1 MHSCTAFSNASS
13 KQKNGPFISRLGL
26 LAIRVQYAGY
36 VGCILCFIGWLAKYI
51 NFCGIRTGRVSPQ
64 IASAQRSKKDSMPTD
79 SDFFKSDLASYTETL
94 SCFFYSP
101 LQNTQE
107 ISLDYYLAYFLL
119 YQTYEMNK
127 ETGCYTSDDRYFLKI
142 PEQDLLQ
149 TAELYLG
156 LSNFS
161 ISDISAWPFAAPE
174 NGICYFTQETSLP
187 YSDTSITNITVDKET
202 GKILVFADLYDS
214 QYEDSTQEKTSLI
227 YHFSVI
233 SAANGK
239 TVYRLE
245 SVTV

>member
-1 MHSCTAFSNASS
+1 MLFQN
-13 KQKNGPFISRLGL
+13 KKMGL
-26 LAIRVQYAGY
+26 LSVGLACLLSGCNMPVMSDVSCVSSAGLQSTSTS
-36 VGCILCFIGWLAKYI
+36 VESEPA
-51 NFCGIRTGRVSPQ
+51 VSAPQ
-64 IASAQRSKKDSMPTD
+64 IAPAQRSKKDSMPTD
-79 SDFFKSDLASYTETL
+79 SDFLKSDLASYTQTL

-202 GKILVFADLYDS
+202 SKILVFADLYDS

-245 SVTV
+245 SITAQ

>member
-1 MHSCTAFSNASS
+1 MLFQNEKMGLLSVGLACLLSGCSMPVMSDVSCASS
-13 KQKNGPFISRLGL
+13 AGL
-26 LAIRVQYAGY
+26 QSTSTSVESEPA
-36 VGCILCFIGWLAKYI
+36 
-51 NFCGIRTGRVSPQ
+51 VSAPQ
-64 IASAQRSKKDSMPTD
+64 IAPAQRSKKDSMPTD
-79 SDFFKSDLASYTETL
+79 SDFFKSDLASYTQTL

-214 QYEDSTQEKTSLI
+214 QYEDSTQGKTSLI

-245 SVTV
+245 SITAQ

>member
-1 MHSCTAFSNASS
+1 MLFQN
-13 KQKNGPFISRLGL
+13 KKMGL
-26 LAIRVQYAGY
+26 LSVGLACLLSGCSMPVMSDVSCVSSAGLQSTSTS
-36 VGCILCFIGWLAKYI
+36 VESEPA
-51 NFCGIRTGRVSPQ
+51 VSAPQ
-64 IASAQRSKKDSMPTD
+64 IAPAQRSKKDSMPTD
-79 SDFFKSDLASYTETL
+79 SDFFKSDLASYTQTL

-214 QYEDSTQEKTSLI
+214 QYEDSTQGKTSLI

-245 SVTV
+245 SITPQ

>member
-1 MHSCTAFSNASS
+1 MLFQNKKMGLLSVGLACLLAGCNMPVMSDVSCASS
-13 KQKNGPFISRLGL
+13 AGL
-26 LAIRVQYAGY
+26 QSTSTSVESEPA
-36 VGCILCFIGWLAKYI
+36 
-51 NFCGIRTGRVSPQ
+51 VSAPQ

-79 SDFFKSDLASYTETL
+79 SDFFESDLASYTETL

-227 YHFSVI
+227 YHFTSI
-233 SAANGK
+233 FSSNGK

-245 SVTV
+245 SITVQ

>member
-1 MHSCTAFSNASS
+1 MLFQNKKMGLLSVGLACLLSGCNMPVVSDVSCASS
-13 KQKNGPFISRLGL
+13 AGL
-26 LAIRVQYAGY
+26 QSTSTSVESEPA
-36 VGCILCFIGWLAKYI
+36 
-51 NFCGIRTGRVSPQ
+51 VSAPQ
-64 IASAQRSKKDSMPTD
+64 IASAQRSKNDSMPTD
-79 SDFFKSDLASYTETL
+79 SDFFKSDLASYTQTL

-227 YHFSVI
+227 YHFSAV

-245 SVTV
+245 SITAQ

>member
-1 MHSCTAFSNASS
+1 MLFQNKKMGLLSVGLACLLSGCSMPVMSDVSCASS
-13 KQKNGPFISRLGL
+13 AGL
-26 LAIRVQYAGY
+26 QSTSTSVESEPA
-36 VGCILCFIGWLAKYI
+36 
-51 NFCGIRTGRVSPQ
+51 VSAPQ
-64 IASAQRSKKDSMPTD
+64 IASAQRNKKDSMPTD
-79 SDFFKSDLASYTETL
+79 SDFFESDLASYTETL

-245 SVTV
+245 SITVQ

>member
-1 MHSCTAFSNASS
+1 MLFQNKKMGLLSVGLACLLAGCNMPVMSDVSCASS
-13 KQKNGPFISRLGL
+13 AGLQSTSIS
-26 LAIRVQYAGY
+26 VESEP
-36 VGCILCFIGWLAKYI
+36 
-51 NFCGIRTGRVSPQ
+51 TVSAPQ

-227 YHFSVI
+227 YHFTSI
-233 SAANGK
+233 FSSNGK

-245 SVTV
+245 SITVQ

>member
-1 MHSCTAFSNASS
+1 MLFQN
-13 KQKNGPFISRLGL
+13 KKMGL
-26 LAIRVQYAGY
+26 LSVGLACLLSGCSMPVMSDVSCVSSAGLQSTSTS
-36 VGCILCFIGWLAKYI
+36 VESEPA
-51 NFCGIRTGRVSPQ
+51 VSATQ
-64 IASAQRSKKDSMPTD
+64 IVPAQRSKKDSMPTD
-79 SDFFKSDLASYTETL
+79 SDFFKSDLASYTQTL
-94 SCFFYSP
+94 SCFFHSP

-245 SVTV
+245 SITVQ

>member
-1 MHSCTAFSNASS
+1 MLFQNKKMGLLSVGLACLLSGCSMPVMSDVSCASS
-13 KQKNGPFISRLGL
+13 AGL
-26 LAIRVQYAGY
+26 QSTSTSVESEPA
-36 VGCILCFIGWLAKYI
+36 
-51 NFCGIRTGRVSPQ
+51 VSAPQ
-64 IASAQRSKKDSMPTD
+64 IAPAQRSKKDSMPTD

-245 SVTV
+245 SITVQ

>member
-1 MHSCTAFSNASS
+1 MSVMLFQN
-13 KQKNGPFISRLGL
+13 KKMGL
-26 LAIRVQYAGY
+26 LSVGLACLLSGCSMPVMSDVSCVSSAGLQSTSTS
-36 VGCILCFIGWLAKYI
+36 VESEPA
-51 NFCGIRTGRVSPQ
+51 VSATQ
-64 IASAQRSKKDSMPTD
+64 IVPAQRSKKDSMPTD
-79 SDFFKSDLASYTETL
+79 SDFFKSDLASYTQTL
-94 SCFFYSP
+94 SCFFHSP

-245 SVTV
+245 SITVQ

>member
-1 MHSCTAFSNASS
+1 
-13 KQKNGPFISRLGL
+13 
-26 LAIRVQYAGY
+26 
-36 VGCILCFIGWLAKYI
+36 
-51 NFCGIRTGRVSPQ
+51 
-64 IASAQRSKKDSMPTD
+64 MPTD
-79 SDFFKSDLASYTETL
+79 SDFFKSDLASYTQTL

-107 ISLDYYLAYFLL
+107 IPLDYYLAYFLL
-119 YQTYEMNK
+119 YQTYEMDK

-245 SVTV
+245 SITVQ

>member
-1 MHSCTAFSNASS
+1 MLFQN
-13 KQKNGPFISRLGL
+13 KKIGL
-26 LAIRVQYAGY
+26 LSVGLACLLSGCSMPVMSDVSCVSSAGLQSTSTS
-36 VGCILCFIGWLAKYI
+36 VESEPA
-51 NFCGIRTGRVSPQ
+51 VSAPQ

-79 SDFFKSDLASYTETL
+79 SDFFKSDLASYTQTL
-94 SCFFYSP
+94 SCFFHSP

-202 GKILVFADLYDS
+202 GKILVLPIC
-214 QYEDSTQEKTSLI
+214 TT
-227 YHFSVI
+227 
-233 SAANGK
+233 ANMK
-239 TVYRLE
+239 ILHRKKLL
-245 SVTV
+245 

>member
-1 MHSCTAFSNASS
+1 MLFQNEKMGLLSVGLACLLSGCSMPVMSDVSCASS
-13 KQKNGPFISRLGL
+13 AGL
-26 LAIRVQYAGY
+26 QSTSTSVESEPA
-36 VGCILCFIGWLAKYI
+36 
-51 NFCGIRTGRVSPQ
+51 VSAPQ
-64 IASAQRSKKDSMPTD
+64 IAPAQRSKKDSMPTD

-107 ISLDYYLAYFLL
+107 IPLDYYLAYFLL

-245 SVTV
+245 SITVQ

>member
-1 MHSCTAFSNASS
+1 MLFQN
-13 KQKNGPFISRLGL
+13 KKMGL
-26 LAIRVQYAGY
+26 LSVGLACLLSGCSMPVMSDVSCVSSAGLQSTSTS
-36 VGCILCFIGWLAKYI
+36 VESEPA
-51 NFCGIRTGRVSPQ
+51 VSAPQ
-64 IASAQRSKKDSMPTD
+64 IAPAQRSKKDSMPTD
-79 SDFFKSDLASYTETL
+79 SDFFKSDLASYTQTL

-245 SVTV
+245 SITV

>member
-1 MHSCTAFSNASS
+1 MLFQNEKMGLLSVGLACLLSGCSMPVMSDVSCASS
-13 KQKNGPFISRLGL
+13 AGL
-26 LAIRVQYAGY
+26 QSTSTSVESEPA
-36 VGCILCFIGWLAKYI
+36 
-51 NFCGIRTGRVSPQ
+51 VSAPQ
-64 IASAQRSKKDSMPTD
+64 IAPAQRSKKDSMPTD

-245 SVTV
+245 SITAQ

>member
-1 MHSCTAFSNASS
+1 MLFQN
-13 KQKNGPFISRLGL
+13 KKMGL
-26 LAIRVQYAGY
+26 LSVGLACLLSGCSMPVMSDVSCVSSAGLQSTSTS
-36 VGCILCFIGWLAKYI
+36 VESEPA
-51 NFCGIRTGRVSPQ
+51 VSAPQ
-64 IASAQRSKKDSMPTD
+64 IAPAQRSKKDSMPTD
-79 SDFFKSDLASYTETL
+79 SDFFKSDLAAYTQTL

-187 YSDTSITNITVDKET
+187 YSDTSITNITVEKET
-202 GKILVFADLYDS
+202 GKILVFAYLYDS

-245 SVTV
+245 SITVQ

>member
-1 MHSCTAFSNASS
+1 MLFQNKKMGLLSVGLACLLFGCNMPVMSDVSCASS
-13 KQKNGPFISRLGL
+13 AGL
-26 LAIRVQYAGY
+26 QSTSTSVESEPA
-36 VGCILCFIGWLAKYI
+36 
-51 NFCGIRTGRVSPQ
+51 VSAPQ

-107 ISLDYYLAYFLL
+107 IPLDYYLAYFLL

-174 NGICYFTQETSLP
+174 NGICCFTQETSLP

-245 SVTV
+245 SITAQ

>member
-1 MHSCTAFSNASS
+1 MLH
-13 KQKNGPFISRLGL
+13 RLACKVHQL
-26 LAIRVQYAGY
+26 LWNPNRPCQP
-36 VGCILCFIGWLAKYI
+36 
-51 NFCGIRTGRVSPQ
+51 PQ

-79 SDFFKSDLASYTETL
+79 SDFFKSDLASYMQTL

-245 SVTV
+245 SITVQ

>member
-1 MHSCTAFSNASS
+1 MLFQNEKMGLLSVGLACLLSGCSMPVMSDVSCASS
-13 KQKNGPFISRLGL
+13 AGL
-26 LAIRVQYAGY
+26 QSTSTSVESEPA
-36 VGCILCFIGWLAKYI
+36 
-51 NFCGIRTGRVSPQ
+51 VSAPQ

-79 SDFFKSDLASYTETL
+79 SDFFKSDLASYTQTL

-245 SVTV
+245 SITAQ

>member
-1 MHSCTAFSNASS
+1 MLFQNKKMGLLSVGLACLLSGCSMPVMSDISCASS
-13 KQKNGPFISRLGL
+13 AGL
-26 LAIRVQYAGY
+26 QSTSTSVESEPA
-36 VGCILCFIGWLAKYI
+36 
-51 NFCGIRTGRVSPQ
+51 VSAPQ

-79 SDFFKSDLASYTETL
+79 SDFFKSDLASYTQTL

-107 ISLDYYLAYFLL
+107 IPLDYYLAYFLL

-245 SVTV
+245 SITVQ

>member
-1 MHSCTAFSNASS
+1 MLLQNKKMGLLSVGLACLLAGCNMPVMSDVSCASS
-13 KQKNGPFISRLGL
+13 AG
-26 LAIRVQYAGY
+26 VQSTSTFVESEPA
-36 VGCILCFIGWLAKYI
+36 
-51 NFCGIRTGRVSPQ
+51 VSAPQ
-64 IASAQRSKKDSMPTD
+64 IAPAQRSKKDSMPTD
-79 SDFFKSDLASYTETL
+79 SDFFKSDLASYTQTL

-245 SVTV
+245 SITAQ

>member
-1 MHSCTAFSNASS
+1 MLFQNEKMGLLSVGLACLLSGCSMPVMSDVSCASS
-13 KQKNGPFISRLGL
+13 AGL
-26 LAIRVQYAGY
+26 QSTSTSVESEPA
-36 VGCILCFIGWLAKYI
+36 
-51 NFCGIRTGRVSPQ
+51 VSAPQ
-64 IASAQRSKKDSMPTD
+64 IAPAQRSKKDSMPTD
-79 SDFFKSDLASYTETL
+79 SDFFKSDLASYTQTL

-107 ISLDYYLAYFLL
+107 IPLDYYLAYFLL

-245 SVTV
+245 SITVQ

>member
-1 MHSCTAFSNASS
+1 MSIMLFQN
-13 KQKNGPFISRLGL
+13 KKMGL
-26 LAIRVQYAGY
+26 LSVGLACLLSGCSMPVMSDVSCVSSAGLQSTSTS
-36 VGCILCFIGWLAKYI
+36 VESEPA
-51 NFCGIRTGRVSPQ
+51 VSAPQ

-79 SDFFKSDLASYTETL
+79 SDFFESDLASYTQTL

-245 SVTV
+245 SITVQ

>member
-1 MHSCTAFSNASS
+1 MLFQNEKMGLLSVGLACLLSGCSMPVMSDVSCASS
-13 KQKNGPFISRLGL
+13 AGL
-26 LAIRVQYAGY
+26 QSTSTSVESEPA
-36 VGCILCFIGWLAKYI
+36 
-51 NFCGIRTGRVSPQ
+51 VSAPQ
-64 IASAQRSKKDSMPTD
+64 IAPAQRSKKDSMPTD
-79 SDFFKSDLASYTETL
+79 SDFFESDLASYTETL

-101 LQNTQE
+101 LQNTQK

-187 YSDTSITNITVDKET
+187 YSDTHHCRCMQK
-202 GKILVFADLYDS
+202 
-214 QYEDSTQEKTSLI
+214 
-227 YHFSVI
+227 
-233 SAANGK
+233 SASAK
-239 TVYRLE
+239 SY
-245 SVTV
+245 

>member
-1 MHSCTAFSNASS
+1 MLFQN
-13 KQKNGPFISRLGL
+13 KKMGL
-26 LAIRVQYAGY
+26 LSVGLACLLSGCSMPVMSDVSCVSSAGLQSTSTS
-36 VGCILCFIGWLAKYI
+36 VESEPA
-51 NFCGIRTGRVSPQ
+51 VSAPQ
-64 IASAQRSKKDSMPTD
+64 IAPAQRSKKDSMPTD
-79 SDFFKSDLASYTETL
+79 SDFFKSDLASYTQTL

-245 SVTV
+245 SITVQ

>member
-1 MHSCTAFSNASS
+1 MESDWTQTVFAQDVAEVSAYVIWINKIPHIIYTDVLQIFFTIASTALLALLFLTGFRCNQCGFNRRYQRQCTEAGIVLCPFFGDISTAFPSTLTHSN
-13 KQKNGPFISRLGL
+13 
-26 LAIRVQYAGY
+26 VCEM
-36 VGCILCFIGWLAKYI
+36 V
-51 NFCGIRTGRVSPQ
+51 
-64 IASAQRSKKDSMPTD
+64 
-79 SDFFKSDLASYTETL
+79 
-94 SCFFYSP
+94 
-101 LQNTQE
+101 

-174 NGICYFTQETSLP
+174 NGICYFTKETS
-187 YSDTSITNITVDKET
+187 SITNITVDKET
-202 GKILVFADLYDS
+202 GEILVFADLYDS

-245 SVTV
+245 SITVQ

>member
-1 MHSCTAFSNASS
+1 MLFQN
-13 KQKNGPFISRLGL
+13 KKMGL
-26 LAIRVQYAGY
+26 LSVGLACLLSGCSMPVMSDVSCVSSAGLQSTSTS
-36 VGCILCFIGWLAKYI
+36 VESEPA
-51 NFCGIRTGRVSPQ
+51 VSAPQ
-64 IASAQRSKKDSMPTD
+64 IAPAQRSKKDSMPTD
-79 SDFFKSDLASYTETL
+79 SDFFKSDLASYTQTL

-107 ISLDYYLAYFLL
+107 IPLDYYLAYFLL

-245 SVTV
+245 SITPQ